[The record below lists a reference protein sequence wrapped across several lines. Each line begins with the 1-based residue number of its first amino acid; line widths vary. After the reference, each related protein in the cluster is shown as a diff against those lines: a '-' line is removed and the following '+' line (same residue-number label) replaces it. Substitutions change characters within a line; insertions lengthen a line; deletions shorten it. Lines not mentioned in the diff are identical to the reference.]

1 MSDYYPETL
10 DAMPLFAA
18 KQAPAV
24 QHSRTSM
31 AAADSL
37 TPERMNALQRAV
49 YALLASEPEG
59 LTDEQIQ
66 ARLGMNPSTERP
78 RRIELARRGLVIE
91 AGTRKTTSGRM
102 ASVWKAMAASS

>member
-1 MSDYYPETL
+1 MSDYWPESTEAL
-10 DAMPLFAA
+10 PLFAA
-18 KQAPAV
+18 RRAPAV
-24 QHSRTSM
+24 RSSPTSI
-31 AAADSL
+31 AAAEAL

-49 YALLASEPEG
+49 YTLLASEPEG

-91 AGTRKTTSGRM
+91 AGTRKT
-102 ASVWKAMAASS
+102 ASKRNATVWRVA